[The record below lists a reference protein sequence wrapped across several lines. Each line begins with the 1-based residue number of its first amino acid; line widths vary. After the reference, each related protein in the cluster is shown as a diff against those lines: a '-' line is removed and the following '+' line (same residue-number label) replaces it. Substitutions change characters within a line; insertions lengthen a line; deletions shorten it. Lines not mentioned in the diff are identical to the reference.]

1 MEELQEKIKRIVLE
15 KVDCEAIILFG
26 SYARNTQNAE
36 SDIDIAIK
44 TKEVITKKDIFYIV
58 QELEEEFKKDIDLI
72 DINSIGDGFRYEILM
87 NGIILYCENKLKF
100 ELYKLDMCKE
110 YLELNESI
118 NYYFGRV
125 I

>member
-1 MEELQEKIKRIVLE
+1 MEELQEKVKRIVLE

-26 SYARNTQNAE
+26 SYARNTQNVE

-44 TKEVITKKDIFYIV
+44 TKKVITKKDIFYIT
-58 QELEEEFKKDIDLI
+58 QELEEELKKDIDLI
-72 DINSIGDGFRYEILM
+72 DIANIGDGFRYEILM
-87 NGIILYCENKLKF
+87 NGIILYCEDKLKF

-118 NYYFGRV
+118 NYYFRRDV
-125 I
+125 